1 MLTLQAGLNQTSMSL
16 DKLKQQSD
24 AHAAVASGHDASSE
38 AIQAAKDAYTPAF
51 SKPGARNI
59 HAD

>member
-1 MLTLQAGLNQTSMSL
+1 MSL

-24 AHAAVASGHDASSE
+24 AHAAVASGNDVSSE

-51 SKPGARNI
+51 RCFIAAVWSRR
-59 HAD
+59 